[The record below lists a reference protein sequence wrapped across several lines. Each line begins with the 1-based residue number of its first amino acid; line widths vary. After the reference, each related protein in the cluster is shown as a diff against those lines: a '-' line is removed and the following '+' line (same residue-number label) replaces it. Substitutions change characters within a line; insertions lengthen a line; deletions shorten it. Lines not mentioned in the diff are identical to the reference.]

1 MPDKKSSFDLQ
12 SDMKSY
18 LISLH
23 DKSLKFVKSCIY
35 APVNHQYDDVVYI
48 RNRHD
53 LVTGIH
59 EGLDSIYTMQ
69 KNKIKEQKTLRANSK
84 NYIKKYYADGL
95 LNEIEC
101 FVEGNF
107 DCRFIAVYE
116 ENKRYLIPFS
126 DTGSYYPTYSHILEK
141 HENYF
146 EEYMIDNAQIVYRK
160 YTQQTD
166 KIYAYLYINYVPNGA
181 YPVLA
186 LETGT
191 FEVREQI
198 SYSQACHYDWYDEFD
213 AKRKNAPFLLCDMP
227 FIIKSNT

>member
-1 MPDKKSSFDLQ
+1 MSDKKSSFDLQ
-12 SDMKSY
+12 SGMKSY

-35 APVNHQYDDVVYI
+35 APIDHQHDDIVYI

-59 EGLDSIYTMQ
+59 EGLDSIYMMQ
-69 KNKIKEQKTLRANSK
+69 KNKIKEQKTLRANST

-101 FVEGNF
+101 FVEGKF

-126 DTGSYYPTYSHILEK
+126 ETGSYYPTYSHILEK
-141 HENYF
+141 HENYC
-146 EEYMIDNAQIVYRK
+146 EEYMIDNVQIVYRK
-160 YTQQTD
+160 YTQQTE
-166 KIYAYLYINYVPNGA
+166 KNYAYLYINYVSNGA
-181 YPVLA
+181 YPILA

-191 FEVREQI
+191 FEINEQI
-198 SYSQACHYDWYDEFD
+198 SYSQSHHYDWYAEFD
-213 AKRKNAPFLLCDMP
+213 AERKNAPFLLCDMP
-227 FIIKSNT
+227 FMIKSNT

>member
-1 MPDKKSSFDLQ
+1 MSDKKSSFDLQ

-35 APVNHQYDDVVYI
+35 APIDHQHDDIVYI

-59 EGLDSIYTMQ
+59 EGLDSIYMMQ

-101 FVEGNF
+101 FVEGKF

-126 DTGSYYPTYSHILEK
+126 ETGSYYPTYSHILEK
-141 HENYF
+141 HENYC
-146 EEYMIDNAQIVYRK
+146 EEYMIDNVQIVYRK
-160 YTQQTD
+160 YTQQTE
-166 KIYAYLYINYVPNGA
+166 KIMHIYTSTMFLMEHTPYLHLRPEHLRSMNKYHTRNHITMIGMQN
-181 YPVLA
+181 LMQK
-186 LETGT
+186 E
-191 FEVREQI
+191 
-198 SYSQACHYDWYDEFD
+198 
-213 AKRKNAPFLLCDMP
+213 KMLLFSCV
-227 FIIKSNT
+227 ICLS

>member
-1 MPDKKSSFDLQ
+1 MSDKKSSFDLQ

-23 DKSLKFVKSCIY
+23 HKGLNFVKSCIY
-35 APVNHQYDDVVYI
+35 VPIEHQRDDIVYI

-84 NYIKKYYADGL
+84 NYIKKYYADGI

-101 FVEGNF
+101 FVEGKF
-107 DCRFIAVYE
+107 DCRFIAVYD
-116 ENKRYLIPFS
+116 ENKRYLIPFTE
-126 DTGSYYPTYSHILEK
+126 TGAYYPTYSHILEK
-141 HENYF
+141 HENYY
-146 EEYMIDNAQIVYRK
+146 EEYMIDDVQIVYRK

-166 KIYAYLYINYVPNGA
+166 KNYAYLYINYVPQGS
-181 YPVLA
+181 YPICA

-191 FEVREQI
+191 FVINEQI
-198 SYSQACHYDWYDEFD
+198 SYLQAQHYDWYAEFD
-213 AKRKNAPFLLCDMP
+213 AKRKNAPFLLCDIP
-227 FIIKSNT
+227 FMIKSNT

>member
-1 MPDKKSSFDLQ
+1 
-12 SDMKSY
+12 MKSY

-191 FEVREQI
+191 FEVSEQI

-213 AKRKNAPFLLCDMP
+213 AKRKNVLFLLCDMP
-227 FIIKSNT
+227 FMIKSNT